1 MSAFVPAFQTRP
13 LLLDVEGLAV
23 QLSVITNTAELID
36 ELIAKGSEHEDVQD
50 ERIPYWADLWPS
62 ALALSRHLVRSG
74 IVQPGMQVTEM
85 GCGLGLPGIVAGLLG
100 AETTLT
106 DYLPDA
112 LRFAHRNW
120 GQNLSRPARFELMDW
135 RQPDPGLA
143 ADLLLASDVAY
154 ESRAFSFL
162 PQAFRTL
169 CRPGGTILLSEPN
182 RAVASGFLAGLEAE
196 GFQVA
201 SYPYKGVF
209 EQYTYQVNVYALKQ
223 TEFPPYLPPSSAGT
237 I

>member
-1 MSAFVPAFQTRP
+1 MPAFAPGFQTRP
-13 LLLDVEGLAV
+13 LPLDVEGLAV
-23 QLSVITNTAELID
+23 QLSVITNTAELMD

-74 IVQPGMQVTEM
+74 LVRPGVRVTEI

-112 LRFAHRNW
+112 LRFAHHNW

-135 RQPDPGLA
+135 RQPDPALA

-154 ESRAFSFL
+154 ESRAFGFL
-162 PQAFRTL
+162 PQAFRML

-182 RAVASGFLAGLEAE
+182 RAVAAAFLDDLAQQ
-196 GFQVA
+196 GFQVE
-201 SYPYKGVF
+201 PHLYKGVF
-209 EQYTYQVNVYALKQ
+209 EGYTYGVKVYALRIV
-223 TEFPPYLPPSSAGT
+223 EEG
-237 I
+237 